1 MHGCRRLDRDYSA
14 QGLCDN
20 RRHAVNARQEAAMS
34 DRPLSLPKLMLAIAL
49 GLWLGFV
56 AIVLTTW
63 LASRYL
69 FPQALAPVA
78 QAVQH
83 WGTPAAAVAPEPPN
97 RMFEQYQQN
106 LQKQEQ
112 QQALDQ
118 ARNNARNLSTPKC
131 QFWLQQDQ
139 NAPTEKSRANVLQFC
154 D

>member
-1 MHGCRRLDRDYSA
+1 
-14 QGLCDN
+14 
-20 RRHAVNARQEAAMS
+20 MS
-34 DRPLSLPKLMLAIAL
+34 DRPMSLFKLSIAVAL

-56 AIVLTTW
+56 AIALTGW

-69 FPQALAPVA
+69 LEQPVA
-78 QAVQH
+78 AVTQAVQQL
-83 WGTPAAAVAPEPPN
+83 GKPPAVTPEPPN

-106 LQKQEQ
+106 LHKQEQ

-118 ARNNARNLSTPKC
+118 ARDNPRNLSNPKC

-139 NAPTEKSRANVLQFC
+139 NAPSDKSRANVLQFC

>member
-1 MHGCRRLDRDYSA
+1 MSSSA
-14 QGLCDN
+14 P
-20 RRHAVNARQEAAMS
+20 M
-34 DRPLSLPKLMLAIAL
+34 SLPKLTLAVAL
-49 GLWLGFV
+49 GLWLGFI
-56 AIVLTTW
+56 AIALTSW

-69 FPQALAPVA
+69 FPQSLAPVA
-78 QAVQH
+78 QAVQQL
-83 WGTPAAAVAPEPPN
+83 GKPAAVAPEPPN

-118 ARNNARNLSTPKC
+118 ARNNAGNLSNPKC

-139 NAPTEKSRANVLQFC
+139 NAPNEKTRANVLQFC

>member
-1 MHGCRRLDRDYSA
+1 
-14 QGLCDN
+14 
-20 RRHAVNARQEAAMS
+20 MS
-34 DRPLSLPKLMLAIAL
+34 DRPLSLFKLSIAIAAGVWLGFIAIAL
-49 GLWLGFV
+49 
-56 AIVLTTW
+56 TSW

-69 FPQALAPVA
+69 FPQSLAPVA
-78 QAVQH
+78 QAVQQL
-83 WGTPAAAVAPEPPN
+83 GKPTVVAPEPPN

-118 ARNNARNLSTPKC
+118 ARSNARNLANPKC

-139 NAPTEKSRANVLQFC
+139 NAPNEKSKANVLQFC

>member
-1 MHGCRRLDRDYSA
+1 MSSSA
-14 QGLCDN
+14 P
-20 RRHAVNARQEAAMS
+20 M
-34 DRPLSLPKLMLAIAL
+34 SLPKLTLAIAL
-49 GLWLGFV
+49 GLWLGFI
-56 AIVLTTW
+56 AIALTSW

-69 FPQALAPVA
+69 FPQSLAPVA
-78 QAVQH
+78 QAVQQL
-83 WGTPAAAVAPEPPN
+83 GKPAAVAPEPPN

-118 ARNNARNLSTPKC
+118 ARNNARNLSNPKC

-139 NAPTEKSRANVLQFC
+139 NAPNEKTRANVLQFC